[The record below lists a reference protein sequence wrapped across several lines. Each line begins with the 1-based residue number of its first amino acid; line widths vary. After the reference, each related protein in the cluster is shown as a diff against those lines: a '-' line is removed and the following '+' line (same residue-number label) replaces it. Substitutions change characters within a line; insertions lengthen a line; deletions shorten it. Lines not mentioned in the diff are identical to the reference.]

1 MNLFILIFRKTNRLE
16 ESKNIFDSI
25 VNNVIFRRVSII
37 LFMNKTDLL
46 ADKLERKETNI
57 KNYFPNFSGNY
68 FNYKN
73 TLNNF
78 KQYVILLESTA

>member
-68 FNYKN
+68 FNHKN
-73 TLNNF
+73 IFNNF
-78 KQYVILLESTA
+78 KQHVIL

>member
-1 MNLFILIFRKTNRLE
+1 MFLLHYLIIFSRKTNRLE

-25 VNNVIFRRVSII
+25 VNNIIFRRVSII

-57 KNYFPNFSGNY
+57 KHYFSNFTGSFLIKIFIY
-68 FNYKN
+68 SLIN
-73 TLNNF
+73 T
-78 KQYVILLESTA
+78 